1 VKGHTVLVMG
11 ATGGV
16 GRAVCERL
24 RSRGATVWALARPS
38 DRLDALAEEL
48 GTEPLGEDAGSIEAV
63 EAAVSRVVE
72 STGRLDGV
80 VNAVGRV
87 MLKAAHRTEA
97 SEWEA
102 ILRSNL
108 TSAFAAVRSAA
119 PRMRERGGSIVLFSS
134 TAALTGLSNHEA
146 IAAAKGGVI
155 GLARASAASYA
166 RWGVRVNAIAPG
178 LLKTP
183 GTEAM
188 WSNDRVAEAS
198 RRLHPLGRLG
208 TARDAASLVEWL
220 LDPEN
225 DWVTGQ
231 VVALDGGLSAVRS
244 G

>member
-1 VKGHTVLVMG
+1 M
-11 ATGGV
+11 
-16 GRAVCERL
+16 
-24 RSRGATVWALARPS
+24 
-38 DRLDALAEEL
+38 
-48 GTEPLGEDAGSIEAV
+48 
-63 EAAVSRVVE
+63 
-72 STGRLDGV
+72 
-80 VNAVGRV
+80 
-87 MLKAAHRTEA
+87 
-97 SEWEA
+97 
-102 ILRSNL
+102 
-108 TSAFAAVRSAA
+108 
-119 PRMRERGGSIVLFSS
+119 
-134 TAALTGLSNHEA
+134 
-146 IAAAKGGVI
+146 
-155 GLARASAASYA
+155 
-166 RWGVRVNAIAPG
+166 RVNAIAPG